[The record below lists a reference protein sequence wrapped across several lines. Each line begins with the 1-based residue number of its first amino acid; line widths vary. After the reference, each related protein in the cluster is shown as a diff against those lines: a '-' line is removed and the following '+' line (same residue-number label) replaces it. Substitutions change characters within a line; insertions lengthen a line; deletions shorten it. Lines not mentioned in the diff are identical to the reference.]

1 MGMTVTGELIQMNA
15 HMEMS
20 GGASVLVIIGAIMAL
35 AFSITAIV
43 TYDDCGWKLSVVLCV
58 LALVGISLMVVG
70 FDKPKE
76 QIIHAC
82 ANGPISLEQ
91 VAVKYDI
98 VDVDGKELTLRVRG
112 E

>member
-1 MGMTVTGELIQMNA
+1 MGMTLTGELIQMNA

-20 GGASVLVIIGAIMAL
+20 AGASVLVVIGAIMVVG
-35 AFSITAIV
+35 FSISAIV
-43 TYDDCGWKLSVVLCV
+43 YYGDCGWKFSVVLFI
-58 LALVGISLMVVG
+58 LAAVGISLMVVG
-70 FDKPKE
+70 FNKPKE

-98 VDVDGKELTLRVRG
+98 ISVDGKELTLRVR
-112 E
+112 